1 MHIFKNK
8 ILNTIANFGVT
19 DSMRNTAAKKVIQM
33 NILSIITFLSFHVF
47 YIVLF
52 FTSNG
57 SKQKIFISYA
67 IILFIALL
75 SFLLAYTQKI
85 VITKILFMGNAFL
98 GVFFFDVYLGSSV
111 SMGVYYFPFLFVT
124 IKIFSFKKER
134 LLLILFILLPL
145 LLNILSGTFLKGHY
159 DTHILTSQNI
169 RNLRTFN
176 FTFAF
181 FLVVMYAN
189 YIINYE
195 ISTDNFIENS
205 RLSLQSLIDNTNGSL
220 WSIDNNFEIIA
231 ANKLFVSTIKQSLDV
246 EIEAGYDFKKVM
258 YSSNFPKEWLAFFE
272 KSLSGNRST
281 EEYSLNGIVHEI
293 QIAPIL
299 KDNIVMGAV
308 FHDID
313 INVRKEYEK
322 NIDLANTE
330 LKKAVKSKEQ
340 FLSNMSHE
348 LRTPLNGIIGISNIL
363 LAEKRL
369 DSQMENLEMLKY
381 SSDHMLDIVNDIL
394 DYNKIDAKKVE
405 LESAAFD
412 ISELLNKIG
421 IFFNQ
426 EAIKKEIKLVL
437 NFESV
442 SGLVVMGDAL
452 RLRQILNNLISN
464 AIKFT
469 NKGTVCINVEKIKE
483 NNDGT
488 IKIKFSITDTG
499 IGIPSNKLD
508 IIFSSFGQAD
518 NRITTKFGG
527 TGLGLT
533 ISARLVELME
543 SKIDVES
550 THGKGSTFSFELYV
564 KKANNE
570 NVSQITS
577 GVLQSFN
584 GITALVAEDNKV
596 NLLVIKRFLKSWGIE
611 TASAEN
617 GAIALEM
624 ARAKKYDLILMDLNM
639 PVMDGKKASLSIRE
653 FDTNIPIIAITAST
667 GENFKEELLTFGI
680 NDYIPKPFVPD
691 VLHAVITR
699 TMALQTTIL
708 TEVYTKLF

>member
-1 MHIFKNK
+1 MRVFKNN

-19 DSMRNTAAKKVIQM
+19 DNMRNKAAKKVIQM
-33 NILSIITFLSFHVF
+33 NILSIITFLSFHIF

-75 SFLLAYTQKI
+75 SFLLAYTKKRI
-85 VITKILFMGNAFL
+85 ITKILFMGNAYL

-145 LLNILSGTFLKGHY
+145 LLNILAGTFLKSHY

-195 ISTDNFIENS
+195 ISNDTIIENS

-231 ANKLFVSTIKQSLDV
+231 ANKLFVSTIKQAFDV

-258 YSSNFPKEWLAFFE
+258 YSNNFPKEWLTFLE
-272 KSLSGNRST
+272 KSLSGYRTT
-281 EEYSLNGIVHEI
+281 EEYMLNGVVHEI

-299 KDNIVMGAV
+299 KDNNVVMGAV
-308 FHDID
+308 FHDTD
-313 INVRKEYEK
+313 IHVRKEYEK
-322 NIDLANTE
+322 NIDLANNE

-405 LESAAFD
+405 LESAPFD

-426 EAIKKEIKLVL
+426 QAIKKEIKLVL

-469 NKGTVCINVEKIKE
+469 NKGTVSINVQKIRE

-488 IKIKFSITDTG
+488 IQIKFSITDTG

-543 SKIDVES
+543 SKINVES
-550 THGKGSTFSFELYV
+550 THGKGSTFSFELHV

-577 GVLQSFN
+577 GVLQSFS

-596 NLLVIKRFLKSWGIE
+596 NLLVIKRFLKSWNIE

-624 ARAKKYDLILMDLNM
+624 AKAKKYDLILMDLNM
-639 PVMDGKKASLSIRE
+639 PVMDGKKASLSIRA
-653 FDTNIPIIAITAST
+653 FDANIPIIAITAST
-667 GENFKEELLTFGI
+667 GENLKEELLAFGI
-680 NDYIPKPFVPD
+680 NDYIPKPFVPEA
-691 VLHAVITR
+691 LHTIITK
-699 TMALQTTIL
+699 TMMVQN
-708 TEVYTKLF
+708 

>member
-1 MHIFKNK
+1 MRVFKNN

-19 DSMRNTAAKKVIQM
+19 DNMRNKAAKKVIQM
-33 NILSIITFLSFHVF
+33 NILSIITFLSFHIF

-67 IILFIALL
+67 IILLVALL
-75 SFLLAYTQKI
+75 SFLLAYTKKRI
-85 VITKILFMGNAFL
+85 ITKILFMGNAYL

-145 LLNILSGTFLKGHY
+145 LLNILAGTFLKSHY

-195 ISTDNFIENS
+195 ISNDTFIENS

-231 ANKLFVSTIKQSLDV
+231 ANKLFVSTIKQAFDV

-258 YSSNFPKEWLAFFE
+258 YSNNFPKEWLAFLE
-272 KSLSGNRST
+272 KSLSGYRTT
-281 EEYSLNGIVHEI
+281 EEYMLNGVVHEI

-299 KDNIVMGAV
+299 KDNSIVMGAV
-308 FHDID
+308 FHDTD
-313 INVRKEYEK
+313 IHVRKEYEK
-322 NIDLANTE
+322 NIDLANAE

-405 LESAAFD
+405 LESAPFN
-412 ISELLNKIG
+412 ICELLNKVG

-426 EAIKKEIKLVL
+426 QAIKKEIKLVL

-442 SGLVVMGDAL
+442 AGLVVMGDAL

-469 NKGTVCINVEKIKE
+469 NKGTVCINVDKIKE
-483 NNDGT
+483 NIDGT
-488 IKIKFSITDTG
+488 VKIKFSITDTG

-550 THGKGSTFSFELYV
+550 THGKGSTFSFELNV

-596 NLLVIKRFLKSWGIE
+596 NLLVIKRFLKSWNIE

-617 GAIALEM
+617 GVIALEM
-624 ARAKKYDLILMDLNM
+624 AKAKKYDLILMDLNM
-639 PVMDGKKASLSIRE
+639 PVMDGKTASLSIRA
-653 FDTNIPIIAITAST
+653 FDANIPIIAITAST
-667 GENFKEELLTFGI
+667 GENLKEELLTFGI
-680 NDYIPKPFVPD
+680 NDYIPKPFVPH
-691 VLHAVITR
+691 VLHAVIMKTI
-699 TMALQTTIL
+699 ALQN
-708 TEVYTKLF
+708 

>member
-1 MHIFKNK
+1 MRVFKNN

-19 DSMRNTAAKKVIQM
+19 DNMRNKAAKKVIQM
-33 NILSIITFLSFHVF
+33 NILSIITFLSFHIF

-75 SFLLAYTQKI
+75 SFLLAYTKKRI
-85 VITKILFMGNAFL
+85 ITKILFMGNAYL

-145 LLNILSGTFLKGHY
+145 LLNILAGTFLKSHY

-195 ISTDNFIENS
+195 ISNDTFIENS

-231 ANKLFVSTIKQSLDV
+231 ANKLFVSTIKQAFDV

-258 YSSNFPKEWLAFFE
+258 YSNNFPKEWLTFLE
-272 KSLSGNRST
+272 KSLSGYRTT
-281 EEYSLNGIVHEI
+281 EEYMLNGVVHEI

-299 KDNIVMGAV
+299 KDNNVVMGAV
-308 FHDID
+308 FHDTD
-313 INVRKEYEK
+313 IHVRKEYEK
-322 NIDLANTE
+322 NIDLANNE

-405 LESAAFD
+405 LESAPFD
-412 ISELLNKIG
+412 VSELLNKIG

-426 EAIKKEIKLVL
+426 QAIKKEIKLVL

-469 NKGTVCINVEKIKE
+469 NKGTVSINVQKIGG

-488 IKIKFSITDTG
+488 IQIKFSIADTG

-550 THGKGSTFSFELYV
+550 THGKGSTFSFELNV

-596 NLLVIKRFLKSWGIE
+596 NLLVIKRFLKSWNIE

-624 ARAKKYDLILMDLNM
+624 AKAKKYDLILMDLNM
-639 PVMDGKKASLSIRE
+639 PVMDGKKASLSIRA
-653 FDTNIPIIAITAST
+653 FDANIPIIAITAST
-667 GENFKEELLTFGI
+667 GENLKGELLAFGI

-691 VLHAVITR
+691 ALHAVITKA
-699 TMALQTTIL
+699 MVLQN
-708 TEVYTKLF
+708 